1 MTTPLDP
8 YANEY
13 GVSLFDFAS
22 DAYDQ
27 WLVGLP
33 YVAKRS
39 DGTVK
44 ASAQPKLV
52 CDVWPTIQPICIR
65 LEANG
70 KAELGARLERAF
82 RDVED
87 YARIIDHYCESD
99 AFGFN
104 LWAYGD
110 PVLATLPAVDA
121 EPQALLAQAEEIGEC
136 ELSEELYFT
145 AFERE
150 WAAEVGRRCAETEI
164 EKYGH
169 LPTDD
174 YAERAEMRA
183 WACFWLAA
191 QLRRHGLS
199 HGEASGYL
207 EEYLSR
213 HGVVCETKTPVIRE
227 ALGRAFGM
235 GIYPLPVME
244 SEEVRAALDGLWTA
258 LSEIRGATA
267 PPPGVPELSEGPL
280 SYEDLA
286 PLSVA
291 TAADSPE
298 QDGEDVPGEP
308 APSGQDAI
316 GSRPE
321 PDPYDPRAVNWFG
334 KRLYLGA
341 KDSQV
346 ARLFWVLAKR
356 LGHACPWDEIRRSVF
371 DESAA
376 SPTREVKQVKQ
387 HVRTIVSK
395 LKDRLE
401 EHGLADHVLITCE
414 TPRQL
419 PSYTM
424 IVRSSR

>member
-52 CDVWPTIQPICIR
+52 CGVWPTIQPICIR

-99 AFGFN
+99 EFDFN

-110 PVLATLPAVDA
+110 PVLDTLPAVGA

-136 ELSEELYFT
+136 ELSEDLYFT

-169 LPTDD
+169 PPTDD

-213 HGVVCETKTPVIRE
+213 YGVVCETKTPVIRE
-227 ALGRAFGM
+227 ALGRAYGM
-235 GIYPLPVME
+235 EIYPIAPME
-244 SEEVRAALDGLWTA
+244 LEETRAALDGLWTV
-258 LSEIRGATA
+258 LSQIRVAAIPRPAMTERPMRPPSQGAPQTKPAA
-267 PPPGVPELSEGPL
+267 PRV
-280 SYEDLA
+280 A
-286 PLSVA
+286 PQVA
-291 TAADSPE
+291 RAASP
-298 QDGEDVPGEP
+298 
-308 APSGQDAI
+308 DA
-316 GSRPE
+316 PE
-321 PDPYDPRAVNWFG
+321 PRDDEDITVNPERDPNDDRVVYWFG
-334 KRLYLGA
+334 KRLYLGGPSTQIA
-341 KDSQV
+341 KLFRLLLSRMGYAFSWDQV
-346 ARLFWVLAKR
+346 
-356 LGHACPWDEIRRSVF
+356 RSAVF
-371 DESAA
+371 DDGQPRNE
-376 SPTREVKQVKQ
+376 EQVKQ
-387 HVRTIVSK
+387 HLRTVVSK
-395 LKDRLE
+395 LRTQLKEHRLD
-401 EHGLADHVLITCE
+401 DHVIIMCE
-414 TPRQL
+414 SDRDLT
-419 PSYTM
+419 SYSM
-424 IVRSSR
+424 HLRSKH